1 VFYSVAKLAAN
12 SCGLRLQDQNQ
23 TDLLVSTL
31 CVNFKLEM
39 AQVRI
44 STRGAKRIRQG
55 HLWVYRSDVREA
67 SDGEGGAIVRVV
79 DEAGNF
85 VGQAFYSDRSEIA
98 LRFLTTHEIAIDRQ
112 WWRARLHECAERRA
126 TISRET
132 NAYRLV
138 YSEGDLLPS
147 LIVDVYDN
155 VLVLQTLSQGTE
167 MLKSLFV
174 EMLIEQFSPCAV
186 IERND
191 ARVREFE
198 GLDCRT
204 GVLYERVTE
213 PGADRGPHA
222 GSPRGVVD
230 ATGSHQSSRA
240 NDPVATAPGSVTEL
254 DEIEINQHGVRFIVS
269 PLDGQKTG
277 AFLDQRENYEAA
289 RRVAHGRALDC
300 FTFNGGFAL
309 HIAPACESVLAVD
322 ISGDAIAAA
331 QRNAELNGADNIEF
345 RTANVFD
352 ALREMEFGGES
363 FHTIILDPPAFAR
376 NRANVKSAARG
387 YKEINLRAL
396 KLLKAGG
403 VLVTCSCSYHMSEKL
418 FLDIIADA
426 ALDARRRVQI
436 VERRGQSTDHPVLL
450 GVPETHY
457 LKCVIARV
465 VE

>member
-1 VFYSVAKLAAN
+1 VHVRSMMKASPTHCVNLKLA
-12 SCGLRLQDQNQ
+12 
-23 TDLLVSTL
+23 
-31 CVNFKLEM
+31 M

-44 STRGAKRIRQG
+44 STRGAKRIRHG
-55 HLWVYRSDVREA
+55 HLWVYRSDVRETG
-67 SDGEGGAIVRVV
+67 DCEGGAIVRVV

-98 LRFLTTHEIAIDRQ
+98 LRFLSTHEEEIDRE
-112 WWRARLHECAERRA
+112 WWRARLRQCAERRA

-167 MLKSLFV
+167 TLKSLLV
-174 EMLIEQFSPCAV
+174 EMLIEQFSPRAIV
-186 IERND
+186 ERND

-198 GLDCRT
+198 GLELNS
-204 GVLYERVTE
+204 GVLY
-213 PGADRGPHA
+213 GDRP
-222 GSPRGVVD
+222 
-230 ATGSHQSSRA
+230 
-240 NDPVATAPGSVTEL
+240 
-254 DEIEINQHGVRFIVS
+254 DEIEISQHGVRFIVS
-269 PLDGQKTG
+269 PLGGQKTG
-277 AFLDQRENYEAA
+277 AFLDQRENYQAA

-309 HIAPACESVLAVD
+309 HIASSCETALAVD

-345 RTANVFD
+345 RTTNVFD
-352 ALREMEFGGES
+352 ALREMESEGER
-363 FHTIILDPPAFAR
+363 FDTIILDPPAFAK
-376 NRANVKSAARG
+376 NRATVKSAARG

-396 KLLKAGG
+396 KLLNPGG
-403 VLVTCSCSYHMSEKL
+403 ALVTCSCSYHMSEEV

-426 ALDARRRVQI
+426 ALDAHRRVQL
-436 VERRGQSTDHPVLL
+436 VEKRAQSTDHPVLL
-450 GVPETHY
+450 SVPETHY

-465 VE
+465 IE